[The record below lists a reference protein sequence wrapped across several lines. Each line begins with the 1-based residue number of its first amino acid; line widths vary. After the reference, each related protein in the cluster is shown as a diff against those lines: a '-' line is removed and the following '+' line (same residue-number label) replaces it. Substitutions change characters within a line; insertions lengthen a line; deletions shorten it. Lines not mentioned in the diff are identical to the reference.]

1 MSPSSDV
8 PFVAPETHINPYFLS
23 VSSTTSSGL
32 AVFTPFPVLILFAV
46 SHSDFASHAIARTLH
61 SAYFSIK
68 GLRLAMMKR
77 TFFFFAFFIRAKREK
92 KKRKEKAESNREDI
106 EHGL

>member
-8 PFVAPETHINPYFLS
+8 PFVAPKTHIKPYFLS
-23 VSSTTSSGL
+23 VSSSTTSSGY
-32 AVFTPFPVLILFAV
+32 AVFTPLPVFILFAM

-61 SAYFSIK
+61 SAYFSMK
-68 GLRLAMMKR
+68 ELRLAMMKR
-77 TFFFFAFFIRAKREK
+77 TFFAFFVRAKRK
-92 KKRKEKAESNREDI
+92 KGRGKAESNRDDI

>member
-68 GLRLAMMKR
+68 ELRLAMMKR
-77 TFFFFAFFIRAKREK
+77 TFFFCFFHKCKKGK